1 MDNSSLDGA
10 TISHYRVLAKI
21 GEGGMGE
28 VYRARDTQLGRD
40 VAIKVLPAAF
50 SEDADRLRRFEQEAQ
65 AAGGLNH
72 PNILVIY
79 HVGEHQGAPY
89 IVSELLEGETLR
101 ERTAGTALSQRKA
114 MDYGLQIAHGL
125 AAAHAKGIVHRDLKP
140 ENLFITNDGRVKI
153 LDFGL
158 AKLTGAADGNLSQTE
173 VPTRRVDTDPGLVM
187 GTMGYM
193 SPEQLRGKPA
203 DHRSDIFSFGAILY
217 EMLSGK
223 RAFRGGSIAETMSA
237 ILREDPPDLSETNKT
252 ISPALER
259 VVQHC
264 LEKNP
269 EERFHSARDLA
280 FAIESLS
287 GTATSSGHTMA
298 IAALTTATDGRQ
310 TTGITRLFGNARAAW
325 IAAGLLFIGLLAVL
339 PFALTHFRR
348 TETQSPVAVRFT
360 ITRPEKVAGFNQ
372 LAISPDGRNLVFV
385 SFVEGK
391 SQLWLRPLGSFTARP
406 LPGTEDAN
414 GFPFW
419 SPDSR
424 SIGFQAAGKLKKID
438 LSDGTQQT
446 LCDNPGSPRGAGGTW
461 NGEGTI
467 LFFRSEGIYRISA
480 AGGAPAPV
488 SGLEA
493 SPQGIECRWPSFL
506 PDGNHFLYLATTPQQ
521 ETSGVYL
528 ASLDGKETKRLFTA
542 DSSAIYA
549 PSAGGGGYLL
559 FARDGALLAQ
569 PFDASRLTL
578 MSEPFRIADQVR
590 VNANSRGFFSVSDNG
605 TLVYDPSGER
615 ENQQLTW
622 FDRAGKQLET
632 IGALGTFLSPRLS
645 PDEKRVA
652 VSRRDP
658 KTGNFDIYVIDI
670 ARGASSRLTSDSA
683 NVNVVWSP
691 DGSRIVWATNRGG
704 SYQFYQ
710 KLASGVGQEELLLQS
725 NNRIYPT
732 DWSADGRFILYRQ
745 VDPKTREDLWILPLD
760 GDRKPFPFLQTP
772 FAETTARF
780 SSDGRWLAY
789 DSDESGNREVY
800 VQTFPASGG
809 KWPVSTKGGGF
820 TQWRRD
826 GKELFYISSDLK
838 MMAVEVKTS
847 GTFEPGIPRALFDL
861 SAVRPIPRSGYAVA
875 GDGQRFLFVSQIAET
890 APSSLAVVVN
900 WTADLKK

>member
-10 TISHYRVLAKI
+10 TISHYRILAKI

-79 HVGEHQGAPY
+79 HIGEHQGAPY

-101 ERTAGTALSQRKA
+101 ERTAGTALPQRKA

-223 RAFRGGSIAETMSA
+223 RAFRGGSVAETMSA

-252 ISPALER
+252 TSPALER
-259 VVQHC
+259 LIQHC

-287 GTATSSGHTMA
+287 GTATSSGQTMT
-298 IAALTTATDGRQ
+298 IAAVTTATDGRQ
-310 TTGITRLFGNARAAW
+310 TTGITRLFGNARVAW
-325 IAAGLLFIGLLAVL
+325 ITAGLLFIGLLAVL
-339 PFALTHFRR
+339 PSALTHFRR
-348 TETQSPVAVRFT
+348 AEVESPIAVRFT
-360 ITRPEKVAGFNQ
+360 IRPPEKAVGFRQ

-385 SFVEGK
+385 VSVEGK
-391 SQLWLRPLGSFTARP
+391 TQLWLRPLGSFMARL
-406 LPGTEDAN
+406 LPGTEDIN
-414 GFPFW
+414 SFPFW
-419 SPDSR
+419 SPDSS
-424 SIGFQAAGKLKKID
+424 SIAFAAGGKLKKID
-438 LSDGTQQT
+438 LADGTQQT
-446 LCDNPGSPRGAGGTW
+446 LCTLSEEARGFGGTW
-461 NGEGTI
+461 SRDGTI
-467 LFFRSEGIYRISA
+467 LFFRAGSIYRVSA
-480 AGGAPAPV
+480 AGGEPSLVP
-488 SGLEA
+488 GLEG

-506 PDGNHFLYLATTPQQ
+506 PDGRHFLYLVTTSQQ
-521 ETSGVYL
+521 ETSGIYL
-528 ASLDGKETKRLFTA
+528 ASLDGKETKRLFTS

-549 PSAGGGGYLL
+549 PSAAGKGYLL

-569 PFDASRLTL
+569 PFDASRLTFTG
-578 MSEPFRIADQVR
+578 EPFRIADQVR
-590 VNANSRGFFSVSDNG
+590 VNVNSRGSFSVSDNG

-615 ENQQLTW
+615 DNQQLTW

-632 IGALGTFLSPRLS
+632 IGALGTFILPRLS

-652 VSRRDP
+652 LSRRDP
-658 KTGNFDIYVIDI
+658 KTGIFDIYVIDI
-670 ARGASSRLTSDSA
+670 VRGASSRLTSNSA
-683 NVNVVWSP
+683 NANVVWSP
-691 DGSRIVWATNRGG
+691 DGTRIVWATNRGG

-710 KLASGVGQEELLLQS
+710 KSASGVGQEEILLQS
-725 NNRIYPT
+725 NNRIFPT
-732 DWSADGRFILYRQ
+732 DWSSDGRFILYRQ
-745 VDPKTREDLWILPLD
+745 VDPNTKEDLWVLPFD
-760 GDRKPFPFLQTP
+760 GDRKPFSFLQTQYN
-772 FAETTARF
+772 ETAARF
-780 SSDGRWLAY
+780 SPDGRWIAY

-800 VQTFPASGG
+800 VQAFPSGG
-809 KWPVSTKGGGF
+809 RWPISTKGGAIP
-820 TQWRRD
+820 QWRRD
-826 GKELFYISSDLK
+826 GKELFYASPSDGK

-861 SAVRPIPRSGYAVA
+861 PAVRATRSGYAVA